1 MRLSYPRLVVY
12 GLSGYYSPYHDED
25 AERQLQCCTLL
36 AAGGTPGCAVRGGF
50 AASRFVQVLAA
61 GQPDTSP
68 PAAGCSQGVALGLLV
83 AISNSAQKYRYL
95 NPFTVTY

>member
-1 MRLSYPRLVVY
+1 MRLLYTRLVVY

-36 AAGGTPGCAVRGGF
+36 AAGGTPGCAAHGGF
-50 AASRFVQVLAA
+50 AASHFAQMFAA

-68 PAAGCSQGVALGLLV
+68 PAAACSQGVALGLLV
-83 AISNSAQKYRYL
+83 AISNSAQKYKNL
-95 NPFTVTY
+95 NPSTVTN